1 MEAFP
6 IRIKNL
12 KKWIQ
17 KTNEIT
23 QFDGLVSTLHQL
35 SIVTYTTYI
44 VTNMSA
50 PPLWPNSNF

>member
-50 PPLWPNSNF
+50 PPL